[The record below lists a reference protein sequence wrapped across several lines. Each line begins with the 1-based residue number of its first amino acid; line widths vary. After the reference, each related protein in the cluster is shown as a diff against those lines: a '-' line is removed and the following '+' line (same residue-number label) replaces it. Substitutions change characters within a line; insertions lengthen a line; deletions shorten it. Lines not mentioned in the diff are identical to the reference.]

1 MIELYL
7 YYNSKWGLQTASS
20 SSFDVIAQAVTCN
33 TNCIFITNFEYGYSG
48 KLDTGGGR
56 SGVPGIPAASG
67 ELGADAICQY
77 EAYESG
83 SVIPAGKTFKTL
95 ILDSNWTPC
104 GNLGCGESVDAGFE
118 SNWIVRPNTSF
129 YTTDGNFFM
138 TSDANGIFESSY
150 NQNQIL
156 DSKGNPVSTTLEF
169 WMGMSWLLIESNV
182 DSSHISAWTSIGGSL
197 NQTPPSNNFSG
208 YTAVVVRVDLRLIV
222 LIGQVYLQQMA
233 TLVITVSIQIHGM
246 AA

>member
-1 MIELYL
+1 M
-7 YYNSKWGLQTASS
+7 
-20 SSFDVIAQAVTCN
+20 
-33 TNCIFITNFEYGYSG
+33 
-48 KLDTGGGR
+48 
-56 SGVPGIPAASG
+56 
-67 ELGADAICQY
+67 
-77 EAYESG
+77 
-83 SVIPAGKTFKTL
+83 
-95 ILDSNWTPC
+95 
-104 GNLGCGESVDAGFE
+104 
-118 SNWIVRPNTSF
+118 VRPNTSF

>member
-1 MIELYL
+1 
-7 YYNSKWGLQTASS
+7 
-20 SSFDVIAQAVTCN
+20 
-33 TNCIFITNFEYGYSG
+33 
-48 KLDTGGGR
+48 
-56 SGVPGIPAASG
+56 
-67 ELGADAICQY
+67 
-77 EAYESG
+77 
-83 SVIPAGKTFKTL
+83 
-95 ILDSNWTPC
+95 
-104 GNLGCGESVDAGFE
+104 
-118 SNWIVRPNTSF
+118 
-129 YTTDGNFFM
+129 M